1 MIVKVDEI
9 RINAWILY
17 AQSFDVH
24 WPKIPEIKI
33 AESMNRSVKTIHIT
47 MILTVSCAWNISL
60 EFFELIAES
69 SAATSIGLRKYST
82 PW

>member
-33 AESMNRSVKTIHIT
+33 VESMTRSVINIHIT
-47 MILTVSCAWNISL
+47 MILTVSFASNIAS
-60 EFFELIAES
+60 EFFEFIAES